1 MTMRR
6 PRRRTLEP
14 VAPGEAVGVGPG
26 ADLAA
31 LYRERHAA
39 MVRLAHLLTG
49 SNAVAEDLVH
59 DVFVSLHT
67 AIERAD
73 DPRAYLRT
81 AVVNRC
87 RSHLRRSQL
96 EDRHRRVEPRVELPP
111 DVDETWAALEKI
123 PERRR
128 VALVLRFYEDLSV
141 AEIAEVMDCRTG
153 TVTSLIHRGLASMR
167 EVLS

>member
-1 MTMRR
+1 MTVDAASTR
-6 PRRRTLEP
+6 PSAE
-14 VAPGEAVGVGPG
+14 
-26 ADLAA
+26 LAA
-31 LYRERHAA
+31 LYRDEHVA

-49 SNAVAEDLVH
+49 SNAVAEDLVQ
-59 DVFVSLHT
+59 DVFVSLHGVVET
-67 AIERAD
+67 AD
-73 DPRAYLRT
+73 NPPAYLRT

-87 RSHLRRSQL
+87 RSYLRRSRL

-111 DVDETWAALEKI
+111 DVDETWSALEKI

-141 AEIAEVMDCRTG
+141 AEIAELMDCRTG
-153 TVTSLIHRGLASMR
+153 TVTSLIHRGLESMR

>member
-1 MTMRR
+1 MTLRR
-6 PRRRTLEP
+6 PRRRTLE
-14 VAPGEAVGVGPG
+14 VVSSSASTE
-26 ADLAA
+26 LAA
-31 LYRERHAA
+31 LYRDQHVA

-59 DVFVSLHT
+59 DVFVSLH
-67 AIERAD
+67 RALESAEN
-73 DPRAYLRT
+73 PRAYLRT

-87 RSHLRRSQL
+87 RSHLRRGRL
-96 EDRHRRVEPRVELPP
+96 EEQHRRIETRVELPP
-111 DVDETWAALEKI
+111 EVDETWAALARI

-141 AEIAEVMDCRTG
+141 AEIAEVMGCRTG

>member
-6 PRRRTLEP
+6 PRRRLEVVSNRP
-14 VAPGEAVGVGPG
+14 SAE
-26 ADLAA
+26 LAA
-31 LYRERHAA
+31 LYQDQQSA

-49 SNAVAEDLVH
+49 SNAVAEDLVQ
-59 DVFVSLHT
+59 DVFVSLHGMVET
-67 AIERAD
+67 AD
-73 DPRAYLRT
+73 NPPAYLRT

-87 RSHLRRSQL
+87 RSHLRRAQL
-96 EDRHRRVEPRVELPP
+96 EDRHRRAEARVTLPQ
-111 DVDETWAALEKI
+111 DLDETWAALAQISK
-123 PERRR
+123 RRR

-141 AEIAEVMDCRTG
+141 AEIAEVMGCRVG

>member
-1 MTMRR
+1 MTLRR
-6 PRRRTLEP
+6 PRRAGLEVVSNRP
-14 VAPGEAVGVGPG
+14 SAE
-26 ADLAA
+26 LAA
-31 LYRERHAA
+31 LYRDEHVA

-49 SNAVAEDLVH
+49 SNAVAEDLVQ
-59 DVFVSLHT
+59 DAFVSLHGVVET
-67 AIERAD
+67 VD
-73 DPRAYLRT
+73 NPGAYLRT

-87 RSHLRRSQL
+87 RSHLRRSRL
-96 EDRHRRVEPRVELPP
+96 EDRHPSVDRRVALPP
-111 DVDETWAALEKI
+111 EVDETWAALDRI

-141 AEIAEVMDCRTG
+141 AEIAEVMDCRAG